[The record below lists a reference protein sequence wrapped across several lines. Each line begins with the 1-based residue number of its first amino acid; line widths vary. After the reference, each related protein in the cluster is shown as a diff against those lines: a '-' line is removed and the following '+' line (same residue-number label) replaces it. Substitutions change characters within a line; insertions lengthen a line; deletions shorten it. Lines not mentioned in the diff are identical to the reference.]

1 MSVNGECK
9 VYSIRTVNSELTTEQ
24 DFVSEQLDG
33 CLDGLCSNE
42 FKWKTSDIIINVSKD
57 LVELGLSEAPA
68 TQIMDLGN
76 GETVSKITLVGEK
89 FLSALSRSYML
100 RNFPLFPSHAALNA
114 LAVRLLK
121 QRPCLF
127 QLAIGPRNVGPV
139 GSFDEVEAGLKEYR
153 IIFRSK
159 DFQKAHRWQSDFV
172 RRSRLETQRYVDA
185 LFGFYSRLL
194 IVRVDFAYRDVPLK
208 MTGEERNDWMERI
221 YADRSRFVN
230 NMDQNGIFRGLVGW
244 MMKMEYGLRRGF
256 HVHAI
261 FFFNGDVRHG
271 DVAISF
277 DIGRYWQDVITKGE
291 GAFYACNAHADRY
304 AKWRDPA
311 VGNAL
316 GMIHRSDLKKRA
328 YLMRAILY
336 IIKEELY
343 AKVLIGPRRRIF
355 FKGEMPTSRTGGV
368 PTKKH
373 INKRVEVRNGK

>member
-24 DFVSEQLDG
+24 DLVSEQLDG
-33 CLDGLCSNE
+33 WFDGLCSDE
-42 FKWKTSDIIINVSKD
+42 VKSRMSTIILQVSKD

-68 TQIMDLGN
+68 TQIMDLRN
-76 GETVSKITLVGEK
+76 DETVSKITLVGEK
-89 FLSALSRSYML
+89 FLNALGRSYTF

-114 LAVRLLK
+114 LALRLLE
-121 QRPCLF
+121 QRPCLL
-127 QLAIGPRNVGPV
+127 QLARGPWNAGPV
-139 GSFDEVEAGLKEYR
+139 GSFDEVDAGLREYR

-159 DFQKAHRWQSDFV
+159 DFQKVHRWQSDFV

-208 MTGEERNDWMERI
+208 MSSEKRNDWMERI

-271 DVAISF
+271 DVAIAF
-277 DIGRYWQDVITKGE
+277 DVGRYWQDVITKGE
-291 GAFYACNAHADRY
+291 GTFYACNAHADRY
-304 AKWRDPA
+304 AKWRDPT

-316 GMIHRSDLKKRA
+316 GMIHRGYFKKRA

-368 PTKKH
+368 ITKKRRK
-373 INKRVEVRNGK
+373 KRTAVRSEC